1 MNAKTHY
8 TQQELTR
15 RSTEQL
21 IRIYNRLF
29 NDNAWDVWFNPFEHR
44 QDMLL
49 ALYEEM
55 VAQDIVARFVKST
68 EPVEKYR
75 AMKINITS
83 DGWIITWGKHHSA
96 ALVNNRKYSDFLV
109 REVHNMRAAGVPMKK
124 IGEELMMPTSRV
136 FRILKGWVY
145 ADVQA

>member
-8 TQQELTR
+8 THSELTR

-55 VAQDIVARFVKST
+55 VAQDIVARFAA
-68 EPVEKYR
+68 EAQPVARYK
-75 AMKINITS
+75 ALKINITS
-83 DGWIITWGKHHSA
+83 DGWIVTWGKHHSA
-96 ALVNNRKYSDFLV
+96 PVNNRKFSDQTISLV
-109 REVHNMRAAGVPMKK
+109 RSLRSE
-124 IGEELMMPTSRV
+124 GESVDFISENFGMPRNRV
-136 FRILKGWVY
+136 YRICRGDVY
-145 ADVQA
+145 AQ